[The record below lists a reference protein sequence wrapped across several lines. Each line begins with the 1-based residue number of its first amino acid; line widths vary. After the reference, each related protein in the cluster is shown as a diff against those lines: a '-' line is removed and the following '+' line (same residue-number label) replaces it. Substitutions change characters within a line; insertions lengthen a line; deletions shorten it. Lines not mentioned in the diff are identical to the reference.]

1 MKHITS
7 SSLRPWTVAA
17 ACAAL
22 LVFALPSAAHAME
35 IVIAPASD
43 STFTLEVEPSDSI
56 ENLRTRIQ
64 DHEGLDP
71 ASQRLVYDGQ
81 RLQDGQTLSDYN
93 IQAHDTVA
101 LVELVGGRAAQTIN
115 VTTTSGGS
123 CTWAAQFSSCTLQE
137 ALNAAAYAFFD
148 DVAIEIGSGTY
159 QDVNSWS
166 YAPTYIGQTLSLI
179 GAGRNS
185 TFIEN
190 TNEES
195 SDVMD
200 LAAGGPLTVR
210 GITFQ
215 SGSVGLAIQD
225 FDFDGD
231 VRFDVTIDDCVF
243 KENFD
248 GGLNIQ
254 DLYLPGSLRITRSQ
268 FLDNAR
274 SAFGAGLY
282 VSAGHA
288 FPITIGGPNVSD
300 GNIFDGNT
308 STGASG
314 GAMYVDVNADGSPIS
329 ILHTTF
335 TDNSADAYGGAL
347 FGYASEG
354 LDMRFNTFRGNF
366 SNGAGA
372 AINLTLDG
380 SSSDTADYVIN
391 SNTIADNTSPSPIN
405 ISDNNAGAFTMD
417 NNTITGNV
425 STGQGS
431 QIVFSGSVPKVITL
445 RNNLVAHNRS
455 ATNGGALILGSAF
468 SQGNTWRIINN
479 TVADNT
485 ATSYGAGGLYVSN
498 NENDT
503 WDIYNNIFW
512 GNSGSEDVDDIEIE
526 DDRGT
531 TFNFKYNSYQGVF
544 GNGQRDNGTDFLN
557 IASGFTTA
565 GNLRTDPLFTNAAGS
580 DYSLRASSPA
590 IDSASL
596 SAPGFLSI
604 DHDGKSRGT
613 TPDRGAYER
622 VRLFATTSGTTSGG
636 GGFGGVLMPVQGV
649 TTFSSKSQKPL
660 VRTLR
665 MGMSGDDVKELQKLL
680 NQKGFAVAASG
691 PGSQGQETKLFGL
704 RTYRAVVAFQKA
716 HNLKPDGVVG
726 PKTWAML
733 TRDQS

>member
-64 DHEGLDP
+64 DYEGLDP

-101 LVELVGGRAAQTIN
+101 LVELVSGRAAQTIN

-123 CTWAAQFSSCTLQE
+123 CTWATQFSSCTLQE
-137 ALNAAAYAFFD
+137 ALNAAGYAFFD
-148 DVAIEIGSGTY
+148 DTTIEIGSGTY

-166 YAPTYIGQTLSLI
+166 YAPTFIGQTLALI

-243 KENFD
+243 KENTD
-248 GGLNIQ
+248 GGLNVQ
-254 DLYLPGSLRITRSQ
+254 NLYLPGSLQVTRSQ
-268 FLDNAR
+268 FLNNTR
-274 SAFGAGLY
+274 PGVGAGLY
-282 VSAGHA
+282 AAAGHA
-288 FPITIGGPNVSD
+288 FPITIGGLSVSD

-380 SSSDTADYVIN
+380 SSSDTADYVIS

-405 ISDNNAGAFTMD
+405 ISNDNAGAFTMD

-431 QIVFSGSVPKVITL
+431 QIIFSGSVPKVITL

-455 ATNGGALILGSAF
+455 ATNGGALILGSFF
-468 SQGNTWRIINN
+468 SEGNTWRIINN
-479 TVADNT
+479 TIADNT
-485 ATSYGAGGLYVSN
+485 ATSYGAGGLYISN
-498 NENDT
+498 DAEDT

-531 TFNFKYNSYQGVF
+531 VFNFKYNMYQGVF

-557 IASGFTTA
+557 IDSGFVTA
-565 GNLRTDPLFTNAAGS
+565 ANLRMNPLFVDSETG
-580 DYSLRASSPA
+580 DYSLQGTSRA
-590 IDSASL
+590 IDSAL
-596 SAPGFLSI
+596 ASAPSMVSVDQNGNP
-604 DHDGKSRGT
+604 RGT
-613 TPDRGAYER
+613 TPDRGAYEY
-622 VRLFATTSGTTSGG
+622 VASATTGTGTRGGYVSGG
-636 GGFGGVLMPVQGV
+636 APTPVTIAVQEIQ
-649 TTFSSKSQKPL
+649 KAQKPL

-665 MGMSGDDVKELQKLL
+665 LGMSGDDVKELQKLL